1 MSAQW
6 ASLPYGSNRLAA
18 TLEAGDQIVKTWG
31 TSQLMRKMAAD
42 IVQQFRAS
50 SDKEEARAIQ
60 IWVHNRVKYRRD
72 PADAEM
78 IQDPLKTLERGGDC
92 DDQAILAASLLR
104 AIGHDARIATVQWMG
119 RRDPSH
125 AVAVDLTSKSIVD
138 PVSEEWPEQWPPAG
152 YKVQEIKYRNN
163 SGQMVALDGLFGN
176 VFKALAKPFT
186 KVFKPHT
193 LLGKIM
199 DPLGANSRNL
209 KTATKVA
216 DVVGTAVATF
226 YTMGAYGALAAGGS
240 IGGFGATVAAGAGMA
255 GSGALAAGKF
265 LLANLGK
272 TAGTALIAQALG
284 KSQAGE
290 QLSPQ
295 EQAAV
300 NQYQANPSYY
310 DSGAAYG
317 GGGGGG
323 GYAGGG
329 FDQIPG
335 MGTTATPGTFPMVP
349 VALGLGLLAI
359 ILISRSKK

>member
-1 MSAQW
+1 MSAEW
-6 ASLPYGSNRLAA
+6 MSLPYGDSRLAT

-31 TSQLMRKMAAD
+31 TTHLMRKMAAD
-42 IVQQFRAS
+42 ILNQFRAS
-50 SDKEEARAIQ
+50 SDQEEARAIQ

-72 PADAEM
+72 PADAEL
-78 IQDPLKTLERGGDC
+78 IQDPLKTIQRGGDC

-104 AIGHDARIATVQWMG
+104 AIGHDARIATVQWVG
-119 RRDPSH
+119 RTHPSH

-152 YKVQEIKYRNN
+152 YRVQAIRYRNN
-163 SGQMVALDGLFGN
+163 SGEMVALDGLFGN
-176 VFKALAKPFT
+176 IFKALSKPFV

-240 IGGFGATVAAGAGMA
+240 IGSFGATVAAGAGMA

-284 KSQAGE
+284 KSQAGQE
-290 QLSPQ
+290 LSPQ

-300 NQYQANPSYY
+300 SQYQANPGYY
-310 DSGAAYG
+310 DSGAAYSG

-323 GYAGGG
+323 GYSGGM
-329 FDQIPG
+329 FDEIPG
-335 MGTTATPGTFPMVP
+335 AIKATTNTFPIVP
-349 VALGLGLLAI
+349 VALGAVALF
-359 ILISRSKK
+359 LIARSTK